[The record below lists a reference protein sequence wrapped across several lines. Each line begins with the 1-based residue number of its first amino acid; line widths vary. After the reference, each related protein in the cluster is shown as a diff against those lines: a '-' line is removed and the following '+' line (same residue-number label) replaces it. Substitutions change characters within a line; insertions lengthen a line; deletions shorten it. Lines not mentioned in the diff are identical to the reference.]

1 MKITR
6 VSPFSN
12 KKSTLEIDVTAR
24 QIASWE
30 KGELIQDA
38 MPNLTPAER
47 EFIEFGF
54 TPDEVYQHQCRL
66 LWAAGMIYL
75 ELIND

>member
-12 KKSTLEIDVTAR
+12 KKTTLEINVTAR

-38 MPNLTPAER
+38 MPNLTPDER
-47 EFIEFGF
+47 EFIKTGV
-54 TPDEVYQHQCRL
+54 TPDEWDDIFGV
-66 LWAAGMIYL
+66 
-75 ELIND
+75 DK

>member
-47 EFIEFGF
+47 DFIKLGI
-54 TPDEVYQHQCRL
+54 TPDEWDDIFGV
-66 LWAAGMIYL
+66 
-75 ELIND
+75 DK

>member
-47 EFIEFGF
+47 EFIKTGV
-54 TPDEVYQHQCRL
+54 TPDEWDDIFGV
-66 LWAAGMIYL
+66 
-75 ELIND
+75 DK

>member
-12 KKSTLEIDVTAR
+12 KKATLELDVTAR

-47 EFIEFGF
+47 EFIKTGC
-54 TPDEVYQHQCRL
+54 H
-66 LWAAGMIYL
+66 A
-75 ELIND
+75 

>member
-12 KKSTLEIDVTAR
+12 KKTTLEIDVTAR

-38 MPNLTPAER
+38 MPNLTADER
-47 EFIEFGF
+47 EFIKTGV
-54 TPDEVYQHQCRL
+54 TPDE
-66 LWAAGMIYL
+66 WDEIFGDD
-75 ELIND
+75 E

>member
-38 MPNLTPAER
+38 MPNLTPADR
-47 EFIEFGF
+47 EFIKTGV
-54 TPDEVYQHQCRL
+54 TPDEWDYIFGV
-66 LWAAGMIYL
+66 
-75 ELIND
+75 DK

>member
-47 EFIEFGF
+47 EFIKMGI
-54 TPDEVYQHQCRL
+54 TPDEWDDIFGV
-66 LWAAGMIYL
+66 
-75 ELIND
+75 DK

>member
-12 KKSTLEIDVTAR
+12 KKTTLEIAVTAKH
-24 QIASWE
+24 IASLE

-38 MPNLTPAER
+38 MPNLTPA
-47 EFIEFGF
+47 
-54 TPDEVYQHQCRL
+54 
-66 LWAAGMIYL
+66 
-75 ELIND
+75 

>member
-12 KKSTLEIDVTAR
+12 KKTTLEIDVTAR

-47 EFIEFGF
+47 EFIKTGV
-54 TPDEVYQHQCRL
+54 TPDE
-66 LWAAGMIYL
+66 WDEI
-75 ELIND
+75 

>member
-12 KKSTLEIDVTAR
+12 KKTTLEIAVTAK

-47 EFIEFGF
+47 EFIKMGITHDEWDDIFGV
-54 TPDEVYQHQCRL
+54 DK
-66 LWAAGMIYL
+66 
-75 ELIND
+75 

>member
-12 KKSTLEIDVTAR
+12 KKTTLELDVTAR

-30 KGELIQDA
+30 RGELIQDA
-38 MPNLTPAER
+38 MPNLTVAER
-47 EFIEFGF
+47 EFIKTGI
-54 TPDEVYQHQCRL
+54 TPDEWDDIFGV
-66 LWAAGMIYL
+66 
-75 ELIND
+75 NK

>member
-12 KKSTLEIDVTAR
+12 KKTTLEIDVTAR

-47 EFIEFGF
+47 EFIKTGV
-54 TPDEVYQHQCRL
+54 TPDEWDDVF
-66 LWAAGMIYL
+66 GV
-75 ELIND
+75 DK

>member
-12 KKSTLEIDVTAR
+12 KKTTLEIAVTAK

-47 EFIEFGF
+47 DFIKMGI
-54 TPDEVYQHQCRL
+54 TPDEWDDIFGV
-66 LWAAGMIYL
+66 
-75 ELIND
+75 DK

>member
-12 KKSTLEIDVTAR
+12 KKTTLEIAVTAK

-47 EFIEFGF
+47 EFIKMGV
-54 TPDEVYQHQCRL
+54 TPDEWDDIFGV
-66 LWAAGMIYL
+66 
-75 ELIND
+75 DK

>member
-12 KKSTLEIDVTAR
+12 KKTTLELDVTAR

-38 MPNLTPAER
+38 MPNLTSDER
-47 EFIEFGF
+47 EFIKTGV
-54 TPDEVYQHQCRL
+54 TPDEWDDIFGV
-66 LWAAGMIYL
+66 
-75 ELIND
+75 DK

>member
-12 KKSTLEIDVTAR
+12 KKTTLEIDVTAR

-47 EFIEFGF
+47 EFIKMGI
-54 TPDEVYQHQCRL
+54 TPDE
-66 LWAAGMIYL
+66 WDEIFGDD
-75 ELIND
+75 E

>member
-12 KKSTLEIDVTAR
+12 KKTTLEISVTAK

-47 EFIEFGF
+47 EFIKMGI
-54 TPDEVYQHQCRL
+54 TPDEWDDIFGV
-66 LWAAGMIYL
+66 
-75 ELIND
+75 DK

>member
-12 KKSTLEIDVTAR
+12 KKATLEIDVTAR

-30 KGELIQDA
+30 RGELIQDA

-47 EFIEFGF
+47 EFIKMGITTDESDDIFGV
-54 TPDEVYQHQCRL
+54 DK
-66 LWAAGMIYL
+66 
-75 ELIND
+75 

>member
-12 KKSTLEIDVTAR
+12 KKTTLEIAVTAK

-38 MPNLTPAER
+38 MPNLTPA
-47 EFIEFGF
+47 
-54 TPDEVYQHQCRL
+54 
-66 LWAAGMIYL
+66 
-75 ELIND
+75 

>member
-12 KKSTLEIDVTAR
+12 KKTTLEIDVTAR

-30 KGELIQDA
+30 KGEMIQDA
-38 MPNLTPAER
+38 MPNLTVAER
-47 EFIEFGF
+47 EFIKTSV
-54 TPDEVYQHQCRL
+54 TPDE
-66 LWAAGMIYL
+66 WDEMFGDD
-75 ELIND
+75 E

>member
-6 VSPFSN
+6 VSQFSN
-12 KKSTLEIDVTAR
+12 KKTTLEIAVTAK

-38 MPNLTPAER
+38 MQNLTPAER
-47 EFIEFGF
+47 EFIKMGI
-54 TPDEVYQHQCRL
+54 TPDEWDDIFGV
-66 LWAAGMIYL
+66 
-75 ELIND
+75 DK

>member
-12 KKSTLEIDVTAR
+12 KKTTLEVDVTAR

-38 MPNLTPAER
+38 MPNLTAGER
-47 EFIEFGF
+47 EFIKTGV
-54 TPDEVYQHQCRL
+54 TPDEWDDIFGV
-66 LWAAGMIYL
+66 
-75 ELIND
+75 DK

>member
-12 KKSTLEIDVTAR
+12 KKTTLELDVTAR

-47 EFIEFGF
+47 EFIKMGI
-54 TPDEVYQHQCRL
+54 TPDEWDDIFGV
-66 LWAAGMIYL
+66 
-75 ELIND
+75 DK

>member
-12 KKSTLEIDVTAR
+12 KKTTLEIDVTAR

-38 MPNLTPAER
+38 MPNLTADER
-47 EFIEFGF
+47 EFIKMGI
-54 TPDEVYQHQCRL
+54 TPDEWGNIFGV
-66 LWAAGMIYL
+66 
-75 ELIND
+75 DK

>member
-12 KKSTLEIDVTAR
+12 KKTTLEIDVTAR

-38 MPNLTPAER
+38 MPNLTAGER
-47 EFIEFGF
+47 EFIKIGV
-54 TPDEVYQHQCRL
+54 TPDEWDDIFGV
-66 LWAAGMIYL
+66 
-75 ELIND
+75 DK

>member
-12 KKSTLEIDVTAR
+12 KKTTLEIDVTAR

-38 MPNLTPAER
+38 MPNLTPDER
-47 EFIEFGF
+47 EFIKTGVA
-54 TPDEVYQHQCRL
+54 PDEWDDIFGV
-66 LWAAGMIYL
+66 
-75 ELIND
+75 DK

>member
-12 KKSTLEIDVTAR
+12 KKSTFEIDVTAR

-30 KGELIQDA
+30 RGELIQDA
-38 MPNLTPAER
+38 MPNLTPDER
-47 EFIEFGF
+47 EFIKTGV
-54 TPDEVYQHQCRL
+54 TPDEWDDIFGV
-66 LWAAGMIYL
+66 
-75 ELIND
+75 DK

>member
-12 KKSTLEIDVTAR
+12 KKTTLEIAVTAK

-38 MPNLTPAER
+38 MPNFTPAER
-47 EFIEFGF
+47 EFIKMGI
-54 TPDEVYQHQCRL
+54 TPDEWDDIFGV
-66 LWAAGMIYL
+66 
-75 ELIND
+75 DK

>member
-12 KKSTLEIDVTAR
+12 KKTTLEIAVTAR

-47 EFIEFGF
+47 EFIKMGI
-54 TPDEVYQHQCRL
+54 TPDEWDDIFGV
-66 LWAAGMIYL
+66 
-75 ELIND
+75 DK

>member
-47 EFIEFGF
+47 EFIKLGI
-54 TPDEVYQHQCRL
+54 TPDEWDDIFGV
-66 LWAAGMIYL
+66 
-75 ELIND
+75 DK

>member
-12 KKSTLEIDVTAR
+12 KKTTLEIAVTAK

-47 EFIEFGF
+47 EFIKMGIA
-54 TPDEVYQHQCRL
+54 PDEWDDIFGV
-66 LWAAGMIYL
+66 
-75 ELIND
+75 DK